1 MQSFVQQKDSNAK
14 MKPLIALQPP
24 KLSNLELQFSE
35 EVVWQRLQI
44 REFVFRFENLLALTA
59 EDRNLLQDAQ
69 GDWVTHRMLKK
80 LVCSLMELIA
90 HYGVENDTDQQKMA
104 KQFLQDEHIASSR
117 PYLSLQHWQTISAT
131 LLAAGYEDTPVFN
144 DEEAIATSDAQQQM
158 DWLPSFVTRSMQA
171 NGTGPMP
178 IVKDALKELKTI
190 NLLSMCTLYTPC
202 IRKDLLQGSV
212 QLKDEEDALHAL
224 RRQTM
229 SDEMHARTTKN
240 TLLQQLA
247 TAEEQDAIQQ
257 KIEDVDNK
265 IDEQRHLLNRKEVDV
280 YLLSRRTSKRL
291 SSAGTDQHGNQY
303 WLFGDLHHYQDD
315 QDQDFWGRGV
325 IIIGPGCHVD
335 DEQPSEEISK
345 DGHRSPC
352 VARLTTNN
360 SKRWWYLSGIEN
372 IDMLV
377 QWLNHHSEP
386 KHLIRQLSSRS
397 RYLNHLL
404 S

>member
-1 MQSFVQQKDSNAK
+1 MQSFVQQKDANAK
-14 MKPLIALQPP
+14 MKPLIAPP

-35 EVVWQRLQI
+35 EVVWHRLQI

-90 HYGVENDTDQQKMA
+90 LYGVENDTDQQKMA
-104 KQFLQDEHIASSR
+104 TQFLQDEHIASSR
-117 PYLSLQHWQTISAT
+117 PYLSLQHWQTISAS
-131 LLAAGYEDTPVFN
+131 LMAAGYEDTPVFN
-144 DEEAIATSDAQQQM
+144 DEEAIAKSDAQQQM

-178 IVKDALKELKTI
+178 IVKDGLRELITI

-212 QLKDEEDALHAL
+212 QLKDEEDALHTL

-247 TAEEQDAIQQ
+247 TTEERDAIQQ
-257 KIEDVDNK
+257 QIEDLDNK
-265 IDEQRHLLNRKEVDV
+265 TEEQRHLLYRKEVDV

-325 IIIGPGCHVD
+325 IIIGPGCQM
-335 DEQPSEEISK
+335 DEQRSEEIS
-345 DGHRSPC
+345 DDESDHQTPC
-352 VARLTTNN
+352 VAMLTANN

-397 RYLNHLL
+397 RYLNHLFHR
-404 S
+404 